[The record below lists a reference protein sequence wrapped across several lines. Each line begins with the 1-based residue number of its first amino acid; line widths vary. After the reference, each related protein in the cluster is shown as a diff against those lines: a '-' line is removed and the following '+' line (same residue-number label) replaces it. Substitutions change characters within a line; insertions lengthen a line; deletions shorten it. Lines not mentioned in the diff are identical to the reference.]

1 MPHLAQGGIQLG
13 LEIGGRAGLC
23 PRRRPPPSGGRG
35 KALFPGIQPV
45 GADPQLFGDHFR
57 GLAAGQPVINGFA
70 FERFIEFT
78 AGLNG
83 CLCHGLVGSL
93 STQSSVR
100 QFEATRF
107 HQAQRQPRIAHAKGF
122 GFVEKRTTKPIRA
135 CRDCRQMDLAGFS
148 KGQPPR
154 RRKYPLPFGLSLEST
169 PLRLAASLRRI
180 CALRAAPRRTPRQIR
195 QPVCRRREP
204 RLKGKIA
211 MNTTAPFPSFEPL
224 VKPFKFAASPYEY
237 KVTTLRE
244 CPTPDAM
251 QHCETPDKAADYW
264 RLHIATHPQD

>member
-1 MPHLAQGGIQLG
+1 MVRTKWPRFFLICHAVHADAAS
-13 LEIGGRAGLC
+13 RAGRYSTGTGDRRAGRGFSPPPPPPPPRAGGKGGFPPTHPVGGCPPLLRPPPPAGGGAGLS

-100 QFEATRF
+100 QFEATR
-107 HQAQRQPRIAHAKGF
+107 
-122 GFVEKRTTKPIRA
+122 
-135 CRDCRQMDLAGFS
+135 
-148 KGQPPR
+148 
-154 RRKYPLPFGLSLEST
+154 
-169 PLRLAASLRRI
+169 
-180 CALRAAPRRTPRQIR
+180 LRAWRIFSY
-195 QPVCRRREP
+195 CS
-204 RLKGKIA
+204 RLGVFRPSSQFD
-211 MNTTAPFPSFEPL
+211 TAPP
-224 VKPFKFAASPYEY
+224 
-237 KVTTLRE
+237 
-244 CPTPDAM
+244 
-251 QHCETPDKAADYW
+251 
-264 RLHIATHPQD
+264 

>member
-13 LEIGGRAGLC
+13 LEIGGGAGPC

-57 GLAAGQPVINGFA
+57 GLAAGQPVIHGFA

-100 QFEATRF
+100 QFEATRLQLLNAHENVYF
-107 HQAQRQPRIAHAKGF
+107 RNPKEGWHISKLFEICRKQRKKDKVVTRFFEETDSAGAPIKGQHTYKQNLAFQETLSFCKVRTAKKQVPPENREYGLRQPELVSAHRKF
-122 GFVEKRTTKPIRA
+122 WNEV
-135 CRDCRQMDLAGFS
+135 DAG
-148 KGQPPR
+148 
-154 RRKYPLPFGLSLEST
+154 KYKEEDWGKFLDEIIT
-169 PLRLAASLRRI
+169 PSR
-180 CALRAAPRRTPRQIR
+180 
-195 QPVCRRREP
+195 
-204 RLKGKIA
+204 
-211 MNTTAPFPSFEPL
+211 
-224 VKPFKFAASPYEY
+224 
-237 KVTTLRE
+237 
-244 CPTPDAM
+244 
-251 QHCETPDKAADYW
+251 
-264 RLHIATHPQD
+264 